1 MGFSSSEIEP
11 SFIKLTKNTVF
22 TLSLFTVSSGPSAK
36 GKSQAEWKKL
46 GTLIGSINVL
56 KRISES
62 KQKEREVLKEVEV
75 RVAQYYNIQYC
86 FVDGY
91 KNH

>member
-11 SFIKLTKNTVF
+11 SFIKLTKNTASHF
-22 TLSLFTVSSGPSAK
+22 VSSGPSAK

-86 FVDGY
+86 FVEG
-91 KNH
+91 